1 MNKLML
7 TYLGVEFLFLM
18 CGGVLLGFSLVSK
31 QQERATPTVSNVP
44 YMLLLAECPLTGT
57 ATKFCYMMISGLTG
71 CLQLAW

>member
-18 CGGVLLGFSLVSK
+18 CGGVLLGFSLVSE

-44 YMLLLAECPLTGT
+44 YMLLLAECPLAGT
-57 ATKFCYMMISGLTG
+57 ATKFCYMVMI
-71 CLQLAW
+71 QD